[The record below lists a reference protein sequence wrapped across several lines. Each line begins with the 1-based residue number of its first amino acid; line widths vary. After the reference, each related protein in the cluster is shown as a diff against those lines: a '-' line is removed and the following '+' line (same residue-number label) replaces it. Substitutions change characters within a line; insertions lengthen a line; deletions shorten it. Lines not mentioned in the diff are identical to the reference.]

1 MFNSVQTLYS
11 LTQDQ
16 KMYKFRPPP
25 QITDCDELVE
35 CYIERVSRVSVLD
48 DVLHLLEIGLPLEH
62 LTRFL
67 IRVNVAEGVHTI
79 EQGLL
84 MRPILFEYLKGLA
97 TDAGVD
103 FKERFDNKA
112 EREEKALNR
121 AVSLAKK
128 GLKGRTKD
136 EGVEMLMAA
145 VNAAEGQEEMGTQE
159 EGMPTEGSTPMQ
171 EEESAQL
178 ELDLGTSE
186 EKPAGLMARY

>member
-1 MFNSVQTLYS
+1 MFNSVQPLYS

-16 KMYKFRPPP
+16 KKYKFRQPPE
-25 QITDCDELVE
+25 ITDFDELVE
-35 CYIERVSRVSVLD
+35 FYIERVSRANVID
-48 DVLHLLEIGLPLEH
+48 DTLHLLEIGLPLEH
-62 LTRFL
+62 LTRFI
-67 IRVNVAEGVHTI
+67 IRLNVAEGVHTI

-84 MRPILFEYLKGLA
+84 MRPILFEYLKGIA

-103 FKERFDNKA
+103 FKERFDNKS

-121 AVSLAKK
+121 AVALAKK

-145 VNAAEGQEEMGTQE
+145 VNAAEGQEEMGMQE
-159 EGMPTEGSTPMQ
+159 EAMPLEEAPMQ
-171 EEESAQL
+171 EESAQL

-186 EKPAGLMARY
+186 EKPAGLMAR